1 MYLLS
6 QLALFLLLAFLLG
19 VSVGYALWRTW
30 GQREIIAKFNAA
42 ELRLATHLQ
51 RFEKTARDGEK
62 LARETGERD
71 GRRASSEQQW
81 EEAAK
86 RELHEFEAKQAA
98 LLKEAQD
105 AAVRNAEAAAEKKF
119 ADLAKVFGYG
129 EKPVGQD
136 LASRIADNQSRSE
149 PRPVPHAEPFDAGV
163 VTQLRTKTE

>member
-19 VSVGYALWRTW
+19 VSIGYALWRTW

-42 ELRLATHLQ
+42 EMRLAAHLQ
-51 RFEKTARDGEK
+51 RLEKTARDT
-62 LARETGERD
+62 AAYND
-71 GRRASSEQQW
+71 PISPRAGAEQRW

-86 RELHEFEAKQAA
+86 RERYEFEATQAA
-98 LLKEAQD
+98 MLKEAQD